1 MASVRLPPLKP
12 AELDERQSRFLKPF
26 TSPKGTYPNVFG
38 TLAHHMDIVDAW
50 REFGLY
56 TMRNSALDPLLREI
70 VVLRTALNAGCD
82 YEWHHH
88 HHIGLKA
95 GLSEAQI
102 EQIRG
107 RRLMSAEPHNLLL
120 AATDELCS
128 NQRLSGNGWNAMI
141 AEFGTQLTIDVI
153 FTVGAY
159 VSLAMFINSCGVEV
173 EGAR

>member
-1 MASVRLPPLKP
+1 MTSVRLPPLKP

-26 TSPKGTYPNVFG
+26 TSPKGAYPNVFG

-50 REFGLY
+50 RDFGLY

-70 VVLRTALNAGCD
+70 VVLRAALNAGCD

-88 HHIGLKA
+88 RHIGLKV
-95 GLSEAQI
+95 GLNAEEI
-102 EQIRG
+102 ERIRD
-107 RRLMSAEPHNLLL
+107 RRPMDAETHNLLL
-120 AATDELCS
+120 AATDELS
-128 NQRLSGNGWNAMI
+128 ADRRLSGDSWNAMVV
-141 AEFGTQLTIDVI
+141 EFGVQRTIDVI

-173 EGAR
+173 EGSQ